1 MLEIMH
7 IFLYNKYTYIFNI
20 ERGCFM
26 TRKIAREEAFILI
39 FEKAFND
46 SSVEDILEIAKE
58 VRELKTDEYITTV
71 FKGVFDNIELIDA
84 SISENAVGWRIERIS
99 KTALSVLRLAIFEIK
114 FMEEIPNAV
123 SINEAVELCKKY
135 ATKEDASF
143 VNGILATIV
152 RKL

>member
-1 MLEIMH
+1 
-7 IFLYNKYTYIFNI
+7 
-20 ERGCFM
+20 M

-46 SSVEDILEIAKE
+46 SSVEEILELAKE
-58 VRELKTDEYITTV
+58 VRELEVDGYINKV
-71 FKGVFDNIELIDA
+71 FSGVFEKIEEIDA
-84 SISENAVGWRIERIS
+84 LISENAVGWRIERIS

-114 FMEEIPNAV
+114 FMDDIPNAV

-143 VNGILATIV
+143 VNGILSTV
-152 RKL
+152 LKKL

>member
-1 MLEIMH
+1 
-7 IFLYNKYTYIFNI
+7 
-20 ERGCFM
+20 M

-46 SSVEDILEIAKE
+46 SSVEEILELAKE
-58 VRELKTDEYITTV
+58 VRELEVDDYINKV
-71 FKGVFDNIELIDA
+71 FSGVFEKIEEIDA
-84 SISENAVGWRIERIS
+84 LISENAVGWRIERIS

-114 FMEEIPNAV
+114 FMDDIPDAV

-143 VNGILATIV
+143 VNGILSTV
-152 RKL
+152 LKKL

>member
-1 MLEIMH
+1 
-7 IFLYNKYTYIFNI
+7 
-20 ERGCFM
+20 M

-46 SSVEDILEIAKE
+46 SSVEEILELAKE
-58 VRELKTDEYITTV
+58 VRELEVDDYINKV
-71 FKGVFDNIELIDA
+71 FSGVFEKIEEIDA
-84 SISENAVGWRIERIS
+84 LISENAVGWRIERIS

-114 FMEEIPNAV
+114 FMDDIPNAV

-143 VNGILATIV
+143 VNGILATV
-152 RKL
+152 LKKL

>member
-7 IFLYNKYTYIFNI
+7 SFLYNNYNYIYIFKW
-20 ERGCFM
+20 GCFM

-46 SSVEDILEIAKE
+46 SLVEEILELAKE
-58 VRELKTDEYITTV
+58 VRELEVDDYINKV
-71 FKGVFDNIELIDA
+71 FCGVFDKIEEID
-84 SISENAVGWRIERIS
+84 SLISENAVGWRIERIS

-143 VNGILATIV
+143 VNGILATVV